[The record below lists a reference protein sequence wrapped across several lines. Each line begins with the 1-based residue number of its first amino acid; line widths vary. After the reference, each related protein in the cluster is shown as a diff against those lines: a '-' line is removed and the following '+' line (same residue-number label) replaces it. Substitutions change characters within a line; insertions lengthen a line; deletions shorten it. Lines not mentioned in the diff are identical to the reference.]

1 MKETI
6 DKQDRVRGILKVEKK
21 LKGTDEWELEYIK
34 LNLVVNNAKY
44 ILRDAMF
51 GDTNKL
57 ISKMIFGNQNLT
69 LSSDLINVPAPSAS
83 NTNLINKL
91 YEKPTTKSKNTYDA
105 SPSIDFVAILEESEM
120 NGANGQQIITEF
132 GLVNNNNEMFSIK
145 TRSAILK
152 DANISL
158 KFTWSIIFS

>member
-1 MKETI
+1 
-6 DKQDRVRGILKVEKK
+6 
-21 LKGTDEWELEYIK
+21 
-34 LNLVVNNAKY
+34 
-44 ILRDAMF
+44 
-51 GDTNKL
+51 
-57 ISKMIFGNQNLT
+57 MIFGNQNLT